1 MTAQHI
7 STAKLPP
14 PDPNGVASM
23 WAGRARVSAIARL
36 NRLPVTSFYRQLLW
50 ILGFIFF
57 FDLANI
63 NTLSYAAPA
72 IIKYWHVPISTI
84 AFLNSATFAG
94 MFVGAITAGWVSDRF
109 GRKKTLL
116 FTTLWYAG
124 FSLLNAIVWEPTGL
138 FITRL
143 LTGVGVSAMTVVGI
157 AYISEIFPARIRG
170 AYQGWIMAIG
180 LSGVPATAYVA
191 RAFIPM
197 APWGWRAVFIWG
209 ALAILFPLF
218 YGALEE
224 SPRWYENQGRFDE
237 ADAAL
242 DRIEARVRSEVGE
255 LPPLAPSIDFPPL
268 REKTGERL
276 SRIYLP
282 RLTLLV
288 TAWVC
293 ITVGFFGFTSW
304 VPTLLVAHGFSLVH
318 SLAWSSTMSLTA
330 IPGALLAGLIA
341 DRVDRKWSTTV
352 VAIVI
357 AACGV
362 AYGLTFRVTLI
373 IAFGMLIELFI
384 HTFMPLMYSYT
395 AESFPAEIRNL
406 GTGVS
411 YGAGRLANVFS
422 PLLIAF
428 VFRHSGYTSVFVF
441 ISVAW
446 VLTAIVIGSFG
457 LRSRSLV

>member
-1 MTAQHI
+1 MPIANL
-7 STAKLPP
+7 SPR
-14 PDPNGVASM
+14 DSNGGTNVNATP
-23 WAGRARVSAIARL
+23 ARVSAAARL
-36 NRLPVTSFYRQLLW
+36 NRLPVASFHRQMLW

-72 IIKYWHVPISTI
+72 IMRYWNVPISTI
-84 AFLNSATFAG
+84 AILNSATFAG
-94 MFVGAITAGWVSDRF
+94 MFVGAIAAGWISDRV

-191 RAFIPM
+191 RAFVPM
-197 APWGWRAVFIWG
+197 GPWGWRVVFVWG
-209 ALAILFPLF
+209 ALAIFFPLF
-218 YGALEE
+218 YGSLEE
-224 SPRWYENQGRFDE
+224 SPRWFENQGRLHE
-237 ADAAL
+237 ADAVL
-242 DRIEARVRSEVGE
+242 DRIEGRVRSEVGE
-255 LPPLAPSIDFPPL
+255 LPALAPSRDL
-268 REKTGERL
+268 SALHEKTSERF

-282 RLTLLV
+282 RATLLV
-288 TAWVC
+288 TSWVFV
-293 ITVGFFGFTSW
+293 TVGFFGFTSW
-304 VPTLLVAHGFSLVH
+304 VPTLLVAQGFSLVH

-341 DRVDRKWSTTV
+341 DRIDRKWSITI
-352 VAIVI
+352 VAVVI
-357 AACGV
+357 AVCGV
-362 AYGLTFRVTLI
+362 AYGLTFRVGLI
-373 IAFGMLIELFI
+373 IVFGMLIELFI

-395 AESFPAEIRNL
+395 AESFPAEIRNS
-406 GTGVS
+406 GTGIS

-428 VFRHSGYTSVFVF
+428 VFRHSGYASVFVF
-441 ISVAW
+441 ISVCW
-446 VLTAIVIGSFG
+446 ILTAIVIGCFG

>member
-1 MTAQHI
+1 MTV
-7 STAKLPP
+7 LPTSI
-14 PDPNGVASM
+14 DSNSARGS
-23 WAGRARVSAIARL
+23 GREFPTDAEHERVSAVARL
-36 NRLPVTSFYRQLLW
+36 NRLPVTSFHRKMLW

-63 NTLSYAAPA
+63 NTLSYTAPA
-72 IIKYWHVPISTI
+72 IMKYWRVSISTI
-84 AFLNSATFAG
+84 AALNSATFAG
-94 MFVGAITAGWVSDRF
+94 MFVGATAAGWISDRV

-138 FITRL
+138 FVTRL

-191 RAFIPM
+191 RAFVPM
-197 APWGWRAVFIWG
+197 APWGWRVVFVWG

-218 YGALEE
+218 YGVLEE
-224 SPRWYENQGRFDE
+224 SPRWYENQGRLAE
-237 ADAAL
+237 ADAVL
-242 DRIEARVRSEVGE
+242 DRIEARVRSEAGE
-255 LPPLAPSIDFPPL
+255 LPALAASKESAQP
-268 REKTGERL
+268 RERTGERL

-282 RLTLLV
+282 RATLLV
-288 TAWVC
+288 TAWIC

-304 VPTLLVAHGFSLVH
+304 VPTLLVAHGFSLLH

-341 DRVDRKWSTTV
+341 DRIDRKWTTTI

-357 AACGV
+357 AVCGI
-362 AYGLTFRVTLI
+362 AYGMTFRVGFI

-395 AESFPAEIRNL
+395 AESFPAEIRNS
-406 GTGVS
+406 GTGLS

-428 VFRHSGYTSVFVF
+428 VFKHAGYTSVFIF
-441 ISVAW
+441 ISISW
-446 VLTAIVIGSFG
+446 VLTALVIGIFG
-457 LRSRSLV
+457 LRSRLLV

>member
-1 MTAQHI
+1 MSIAE
-7 STAKLPP
+7 LPS
-14 PDPNGVASM
+14 PDPLGGASTDG
-23 WAGRARVSAIARL
+23 AQARVLAVARL
-36 NRLPVTSFYRQLLW
+36 NRLPVTSFHRRLLW
-50 ILGFIFF
+50 VLGFIFF
-57 FDLANI
+57 FDMANI
-63 NTLSYAAPA
+63 NTFSYAAPA
-72 IIKYWHVPISTI
+72 IMKYWHVPISTI
-84 AFLNSATFAG
+84 AILNSATFTG
-94 MFVGAITAGWVSDRF
+94 MFFGATAAGWMSDRV
-109 GRKKTLL
+109 GRKRTLL
-116 FTTLWYAG
+116 LTTLWYAG

-138 FITRL
+138 FVTRL

-157 AYISEIFPARIRG
+157 AYISEIFPARVRG

-191 RAFIPM
+191 RAFVPM
-197 APWGWRAVFIWG
+197 APWGWRVVFIWG

-218 YGALEE
+218 YGVLEE

-237 ADAAL
+237 ADAVL
-242 DRIEARVRSEVGE
+242 DRIETRVSSEVGK
-255 LPPLAPSIDFPPL
+255 LPAIAESSD
-268 REKTGERL
+268 L
-276 SRIYLP
+276 SLSSGGTRGKFSSVSLP
-282 RLTLLV
+282 RTALLV
-288 TAWVC
+288 STWVFV
-293 ITVGFFGFTSW
+293 TVGFFGFTSW

-341 DRVDRKWSTTV
+341 DRIDRKWSTTI

-362 AYGLTFRVTLI
+362 AYGLTFRVGLI

-395 AESFPAEIRNL
+395 AESFPSEIRNT
-406 GTGVS
+406 GTGLS

-428 VFRHSGYTSVFVF
+428 VFRHYGYTSVFVF
-441 ISVAW
+441 ISVSW
-446 VLTAIVIGSFG
+446 ILTALAIGCFG
-457 LRSRSLV
+457 LRSRSLI

>member
-1 MTAQHI
+1 MSSANFSPHDFNGGTAMD
-7 STAKLPP
+7 A
-14 PDPNGVASM
+14 M
-23 WAGRARVSAIARL
+23 RARVSAAARL
-36 NRLPVTSFYRQLLW
+36 NRLPVASFHRQMLW

-57 FDLANI
+57 FDMANI
-63 NTLSYAAPA
+63 NTLAYAAPA
-72 IIKYWHVPISTI
+72 IMRYWHVPISTI
-84 AFLNSATFAG
+84 AILNSATFAG
-94 MFVGAITAGWVSDRF
+94 MFVGATATGWISDRV

-124 FSLLNAIVWEPTGL
+124 FSLLNAIVWEPAGL

-191 RAFIPM
+191 RVFVPM
-197 APWGWRAVFIWG
+197 APWGWRVVFVWG

-218 YGALEE
+218 YGTLEE
-224 SPRWYENQGRFDE
+224 SPRWYENRGRLDE
-237 ADAAL
+237 ADAVL
-242 DRIEARVRSEVGE
+242 DRIEARVRSEVGA
-255 LPPLAPSIDFPPL
+255 LPPFGASRDLPPP
-268 REKTGERL
+268 REKPNERL
-276 SRIYLP
+276 SRRYLP
-282 RLTLLV
+282 RMTLLV

-293 ITVGFFGFTSW
+293 VTVGFFGFTSW

-341 DRVDRKWSTTV
+341 ERIDRKWSITI

-357 AACGV
+357 SVCGI
-362 AYGLTFRVTLI
+362 AYGLTFRVNLI
-373 IAFGMLIELFI
+373 IAFGMLIEFFI

-395 AESFPAEIRNL
+395 AESFPAEIRNS
-406 GTGVS
+406 GTGLS

-441 ISVAW
+441 ISASW
-446 VLTAIVIGSFG
+446 ILTAIVIGSFG